1 MLHRTWIP
9 LLLCLVALGLVLP
22 STARGAEAVTR
33 VAIIVG
39 PVGEELTPV
48 YIGLAEAAAL
58 AAESRGAVVAR
69 AYSPA
74 ANPANVLHA
83 VDGAN
88 IVLYLGHG
96 VGTPNPYSDSP
107 DPAATNGWGLQG
119 PNARGDHAD
128 SWADGTLAYYGEA
141 WITAN
146 ARPAPGWVM
155 IYSNACYAPG
165 AGEPQLAE
173 QVSPETAATRVTTY
187 SRAPLVG
194 LGASAYFATD
204 FYEGAARLIGTLL
217 DRPDLPYGQVFAAE
231 PHFDAAGLTTAPHG
245 LLSGSEVW
253 LHRSAYFDGRV
264 DYWYAFGGNPNA
276 TFGGSIVPGA
286 VRGGAP
292 PLVATAGVVTGIASH
307 YAENPGWEGLATVAL
322 PAEIGGG
329 IPSGEPMTVVIC
341 ADRCVPLPVVDACPC
356 YVGTID
362 QRVANLSSAAW
373 AAITDRPLSDGLVEV
388 QVHLHPGTLMDGGG
402 PDRAGLGL

>member
-1 MLHRTWIP
+1 MLYRAGI
-9 LLLCLVALGLVLP
+9 LMLLCLAALGVVMP
-22 STARGAEAVTR
+22 STARGAEAVTK

-58 AAESRGAVVAR
+58 TAESRGAVVAR

-74 ANPANVLHA
+74 ATPANVLQA
-83 VDGAN
+83 VEGAN
-88 IVLYLGHG
+88 VVIYLGHG
-96 VGTPNPYSDSP
+96 VGTPNPYSSSP

-165 AGEPQLAE
+165 AGEPGYDE
-173 QVSPETAATRVTTY
+173 QVTPETAAARVTMY
-187 SRAPLVG
+187 SRAPLVD
-194 LGASAYFATD
+194 LGASAYFAID
-204 FYEGAARLIGTLL
+204 FYEGATRLIETLL
-217 DRPDLPYGQVFAAE
+217 DQPDLPYGQVFAAE
-231 PHFDAAGLTTAPHG
+231 PEFDAAGLATAPHA
-245 LLSGSEVW
+245 LLTGSEVW

-264 DYWYAFGGNPNA
+264 NYWYAFAGNPDA

-286 VRGGAP
+286 GGGPAP
-292 PLVATAGVVTGIASH
+292 LTATAGVVSGVASH
-307 YAENPGWEGLATVAL
+307 YGENPGWEGMPTVAL
-322 PAEIGGG
+322 PAQLGGG
-329 IPSGEPMTVVIC
+329 IPDGEPKTVVVC
-341 ADRCVPLPVVDACPC
+341 ADRCVSLPVVDACPC
-356 YVGTID
+356 YVGTLD

-373 AAITDRPLSDGLVEV
+373 AAVTDRPLSDGLVKVE
-388 QVHLHPGTLMDGGG
+388 VHLDPG
-402 PDRAGLGL
+402 AGREAEGIDAAELGL